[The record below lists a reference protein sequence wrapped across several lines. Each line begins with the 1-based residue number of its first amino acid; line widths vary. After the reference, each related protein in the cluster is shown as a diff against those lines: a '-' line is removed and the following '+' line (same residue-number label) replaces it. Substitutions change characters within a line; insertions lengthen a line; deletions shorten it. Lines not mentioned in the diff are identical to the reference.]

1 MKKYKC
7 KICGHIYDEA
17 KEKIKFEDLPEDW
30 VCPLCGVPKALFEL
44 VEETEESEESEETID
59 NNEENSIKV
68 KISNN
73 NVAIIRNNE
82 KCINCGM
89 CKTTCINKEDMNFE
103 EKSELCVN
111 CGQCVQTCPVKALTP
126 KNDINKLLN
135 AQKEGKI
142 LIAYTS
148 PSTRVAFGDI
158 FGLESGSFTQN
169 KLVGFLKQLGFDY
182 VLDTTFA
189 ADLTIMEE
197 ASELVHRIKNN
208 GKLPMF
214 TSCCPAWVK
223 YAEQFYPEILD
234 NISTCKSPIGMMG
247 MVVQN
252 YFTKIKNIEK
262 KDIFTVAITP
272 CTAKKYEIN
281 REEINGTDLVLTLYE
296 LEEHIHEKNIKY
308 EDIKEDSF
316 DPILGEGSGAGVI
329 FGNTGGVM
337 EAALRTAYYLITGN
351 NLETKDISFHSV
363 RGYKGLREATIKIED
378 LELKIAII
386 DGISNAKKVLEEVK
400 NGTSRYHYIEIM
412 NCIGGCIG
420 GGGQPKINIMKEDE
434 IKNNRIANLYKRD
447 DEQKIR
453 FSHEN
458 PDIIK
463 IYKDYLDS
471 PLSELSEELLH
482 THYIDRSK
490 ENKY

>member
-1 MKKYKC
+1 MAKYKC
-7 KICGHIYDEA
+7 TICGHIYDDA
-17 KEKIKFEDLPEDW
+17 KEKIRFEDLPEDW
-30 VCPLCGVPKALFEL
+30 VCPLCGVPKKFFEL
-44 VEETEESEESEETID
+44 IEETEEIVNDS
-59 NNEENSIKV
+59 EENSNKV

-73 NVAIIRNNE
+73 NVAITRNND

-89 CKTTCINKEDMNFE
+89 CKTTCIKREDMKFDNE
-103 EKSELCVN
+103 SELCVN
-111 CGQCVQTCPVKALTP
+111 CGQCVQTCPVKSLTP
-126 KNDINKLLN
+126 KNELNKLLN
-135 AQKEGKI
+135 AKKDGKI

-197 ASELVHRIKNN
+197 ASELVERIKNN
-208 GKLPMF
+208 GKIPMF
-214 TSCCPAWVK
+214 TSCCPAWIK

-247 MVVQN
+247 MIVQN
-252 YFTKIKNIEK
+252 YFTKVKNIEQ

-281 REEINGTDLVLTLYE
+281 REEISGTDLVLTLYE
-296 LEEHIHEKNIKY
+296 LEEYIHENNIKY
-308 EDIKEDSF
+308 EDINEDTF
-316 DPILGEGSGAGVI
+316 DSILGEGSGAGVI

-351 NLETKDISFHSV
+351 NLEMKDISFHSV
-363 RGYKGLREATIKIED
+363 RGYNGLREATIKIED
-378 LELKIAII
+378 LELQVAII

-400 NGTSRYHYIEIM
+400 MVT
-412 NCIGGCIG
+412 
-420 GGGQPKINIMKEDE
+420 QNI
-434 IKNNRIANLYKRD
+434 
-447 DEQKIR
+447 
-453 FSHEN
+453 
-458 PDIIK
+458 IILK
-463 IYKDYLDS
+463 L
-471 PLSELSEELLH
+471 
-482 THYIDRSK
+482 
-490 ENKY
+490 

>member
-1 MKKYKC
+1 MAKYKC
-7 KICGHIYDEA
+7 TICGHIYDDA
-17 KEKIKFEDLPEDW
+17 KENVKFEDLPEDW
-30 VCPLCGVPKALFEL
+30 VCPLCGVPKSLFEL
-44 VEETEESEESEETID
+44 IEETENVVDASKEDSK
-59 NNEENSIKV
+59 KV
-68 KISNN
+68 KISEN
-73 NVAIIRNNE
+73 NVAITRNNE

-89 CKTTCINKEDMNFE
+89 CKTTCIKREAMDFDTE
-103 EKSELCVN
+103 SELCVN

-126 KNDINKLLN
+126 KNEISKLFN
-135 AQKEGKI
+135 AKKDGKI

-158 FGLESGSFTQN
+158 FGLESGSFTQG

-197 ASELVHRIKNN
+197 ASELVDRIKNN
-208 GKLPMF
+208 GRIPMF

-223 YAEQFYPEILD
+223 YAEQFYPEILA

-247 MVVQN
+247 MIVQN
-252 YFTKIKNIEK
+252 YFTKVKNIEK
-262 KDIFTVAITP
+262 ENIYTVAITP

-281 REEINGTDLVLTLYE
+281 RKEIVGTDLVLTLYE
-296 LEEHIHEKNIKY
+296 LEEYIHEKSIKY
-308 EDIKEDSF
+308 EEINEDTF
-316 DPILGEGSGAGVI
+316 DSILGEGSGAGVI

-351 NLETKDISFHSV
+351 NLELKDIAFHNV
-363 RGYKGLREATIKIED
+363 RGYNGLREATIKVQD
-378 LELKIAII
+378 LELQVAII
-386 DGISNAKKVLEEVK
+386 DGISNAKKVLEDVK
-400 NGTSRYHYIEIM
+400 NGNSKYHYIEIM
-412 NCIGGCIG
+412 NCVGGCIG
-420 GGGQPKINIMKEDE
+420 GGGQPKISITQEDE
-434 IKNNRIANLYKRD
+434 IKKNRIANLYQRD
-447 DEQKIR
+447 NSQKIR

-463 IYKDYLDS
+463 IYEEYLNS
-471 PLSELSEELLH
+471 PLSKLSEELLH
-482 THYIDRSK
+482 THYINRSK